1 MAGRARTWVLGYRH
15 VIMISYFRS
24 GPGEWW
30 RFRSDTRYATHTSD
44 YGPEK
49 MIFPVDAR
57 GRRQVPP
64 LHPTHLLPR
73 HTSFIMTVI
82 IDYAPTSAPSPPPP
96 PLFFFFFL
104 LPPLLPQPFLR
115 SAATFSVSFCAAL
128 VQGGSQ
134 VYDAG
139 SRKFSNG
146 MVHFVDRSV
155 ENFKKV
161 ERKLGEQGESV
172 SFISKVEQ

>member
-1 MAGRARTWVLGYRH
+1 
-15 VIMISYFRS
+15 MISYFRS

-57 GRRQVPP
+57 GRRQVPL

-82 IDYAPTSAPSPPPP
+82 IDYAPTSAPPSSSY
-96 PLFFFFFL
+96 
-104 LPPLLPQPFLR
+104 LPFPQPFLR
-115 SAATFSVSFCAAL
+115 SAATFSVSFCVRL
-128 VQGGSQ
+128 CVLRVLYRVVQKN
-134 VYDAG
+134 
-139 SRKFSNG
+139 SRI
-146 MVHFVDRSV
+146 VHFTRIDGGIFK
-155 ENFKKV
+155 NFKKV
-161 ERKLGEQGESV
+161 ERKLGEQDESFQE
-172 SFISKVEQ
+172 FISKVEQ

>member
-82 IDYAPTSAPSPPPP
+82 IDYAPTSAPSSPPPP
-96 PLFFFFFL
+96 PLFFFFL

-134 VYDAG
+134 VYDEKILEWNGSFHRSIGGKFQKSREEIGRAG
-139 SRKFSNG
+139 
-146 MVHFVDRSV
+146 
-155 ENFKKV
+155 
-161 ERKLGEQGESV
+161 
-172 SFISKVEQ
+172 